1 MSFFNNLSIRTK
13 AFAASL
19 VLLLCL
25 IAVGGNAYFTSDRVA
40 TDLEALIGVN
50 LPKQQIVAR
59 LETDITAIH
68 LKVFRYASWASNSV
82 SETLLRTLRA
92 ETRSDLRAMKDRIE
106 AIRERGD
113 LAPAERELLEALA
126 EHWDKYSAAANDTL
140 DVGTTDAPM
149 ATMMLGGTDDDFQ
162 KVGASLETLSA
173 FVDGQTASIGMTL
186 AGNARDNQRILAFGG
201 GAGIVLSILVT
212 LLVSGS
218 IVQPIRYVTRAMQQV
233 SSEQFDLGA
242 TYMDRADE
250 VGQMVRAIAA
260 YRDNLQV
267 RNLRFDAALNNMP
280 HGLAMFDG
288 EQRLVVAN
296 KRYAEIYGLTP
307 DEVKPGTPLRE
318 IMDARMQRGLYADT
332 TPPEDLRQR
341 LAETSAPWTRI
352 QELRDGRSIVMSRQP
367 MPNGG
372 WVTTHEDITERRRA
386 ESQVAHMATHDALTD
401 LPNRVMLRESL
412 DQAIARVRR
421 GEQVALHYIDLD
433 HFKAVNDTLGHLVGD
448 DLLKQVAERLRGC
461 VRESDTIARLGG
473 DEFAVIQTALEEA
486 NDAALLAQRLR
497 DSVRAP
503 YSVDG
508 NHVVIDISIGIA
520 LSPDDGVSVEEL
532 LKNADLAAY
541 AAKANGRGRFRFF
554 EPEMDRRIKLR
565 RVMELDLRH
574 ALSDGEFRLF
584 YQPIV
589 NLETGEATSFEA
601 LIRWQHPVR
610 GLIPPNDFIPLA
622 EELGL
627 IVPIGEW
634 VINRACADAATWAD
648 HIKVAVNLSP
658 IQLIN
663 KGLVEVVTRALARSG
678 LPANRLEFEIT
689 ETVLMQNTATT
700 LATLHQLR
708 ALGIHFSMD
717 DFGTGYS
724 SLSYLR
730 SFPFDKIKIDRSFV
744 KDISAE
750 TSSLAIIK
758 GVTSL
763 ARSLNM
769 ITTVEGVETEEQL
782 AHVRPLGCAEIQG
795 YLLSPP
801 KSLEEIARQFLL
813 ERRVKRDVA
822 SSAA

>member
-1 MSFFNNLSIRTK
+1 MRFFKNLTIRTK

-25 IAVGGNAYFTSDRVA
+25 LGIGANAYLTSDQVA
-40 TDLEALIGVN
+40 TDLDALIGVT
-50 LPKQQIVAR
+50 LPKQQLVSR
-59 LETDITAIH
+59 LENDVTAIH
-68 LKVFRYASWASNSV
+68 LKVFRYVSWASNSV
-82 SETLLRTLRA
+82 SEGLLRALRA
-92 ETRSDLRAMKDRIE
+92 ETRSDLRAVKDRIE
-106 AIRERGD
+106 AIRQRGD
-113 LAPAERELLEALA
+113 LAPAERELVDSLA
-126 EHWDKYSAAANDTL
+126 QHWDKYSSAANDTL

-173 FVDGQTASIGMTL
+173 FVDGQTASTGMTL
-186 AGNARDNQRILAFGG
+186 AANARDNQRILEFGG
-201 GAGIVLSILVT
+201 GAGILLGFLVT
-212 LLVSGS
+212 LLVSRS

-233 SSEQFDLGA
+233 SSDDFDLGA

-260 YRDNLQV
+260 YRDKLRTQT
-267 RNLRFDAALNNMP
+267 LRFDAALNNMP
-280 HGLAMFDG
+280 HGLAMFDA

-296 KRYAEIYGLTP
+296 KRYAEIYGLRP
-307 DEVKPGTPLRE
+307 DEVRPGTPLRE
-318 IMDARMQRGLYADT
+318 IMEVRVERGVYVET
-332 TPPEDLRQR
+332 TSMDELRAR
-341 LAETSAPWTRI
+341 LAETSKPWTRI
-352 QELRDGRSIVMSRQP
+352 QDLHDGRSIVVSRQP
-367 MPNGG
+367 MPSGG

-412 DQAIARVRR
+412 AHAVSRVKR
-421 GEQVALHYIDLD
+421 GELVALHYIDLD

-461 VRESDTIARLGG
+461 VRETDTVARLGG
-473 DEFAVIQTALEEA
+473 DEFAVIQTALAEA

-497 DSVRAP
+497 DDVKAP

-508 NHVVIDISIGIA
+508 NHLVIDTSIGIA
-520 LSPDDGVSVEEL
+520 LSPADGDSVEEL

-541 AAKANGRGRFRFF
+541 AAKAHGRGTYRFF
-554 EPEMDRRIKLR
+554 EAEMDRRLKLR

-574 ALSDGEFRLF
+574 ALVKAEFKLF
-584 YQPIV
+584 YQPII
-589 NLETGEATSFEA
+589 NLQSGQVTSFEA

-610 GLIPPNDFIPLA
+610 GLIPPGDFIPLA

-634 VINRACADAATWAD
+634 VINRACADAMSWAD
-648 HIKVAVNLSP
+648 HVKVAVNLSP

-663 KGLVEVVTRALARSG
+663 KGFVEMVMRALTRTG

-689 ETVLMQNTATT
+689 ESVLMQNTATT

-744 KDISAE
+744 KDISEE
-750 TSSLAIIK
+750 TSALAIIR

-763 ARSLNM
+763 AHSLNM

-782 AHVRPLGCAEIQG
+782 DHVRPLGCAEIQG

-801 KSLEEIARQFLL
+801 KSLEEIARQFLP
-813 ERRVKRDVA
+813 KRGIA